1 MAQARVI
8 VGPPRRRGS
17 TPTPP
22 AMLRHPA
29 LTPSSPTGVVLLVLA
44 LAWGTS
50 CRAQRSPAPAPL
62 RAENGLVVSAETN
75 ASEAGVEVMRAGGNA
90 VDAAV
95 ATGFALAVTFPI
107 AGNVGGGGFMV
118 VRFPDGT
125 ATTVDYRETAPSG
138 ATRDMYVDDSTG
150 AIRPDLSRRGA
161 LASGVPGAVAGMLH
175 AHERYGRL
183 PLADVLA
190 PAIRLA
196 RDGYALDRA
205 QAERFTSYAPRFAST
220 GAARY
225 FTRPEGYAEG
235 DVFRQPDLA
244 AVLDR
249 IVADGRDG
257 FYRGRTADLIV
268 EEQERGGGL
277 ITHADLEAYEPVERA
292 PLVGHYRGHRV
303 LSMPPPSS
311 GGVALIQMLDS
322 VEPFDLAGMGFN
334 SSAYVHL
341 LGEAMRRAFA
351 DRAEWLG
358 DPDFSDVPTQTL
370 VDPEYTRRRMDSFNP
385 YRADTSRA
393 LGAGDPFA
401 YESTETTHYS
411 VVDADGLAVSTT
423 TTLNGGYGS
432 LEVVGGAG
440 FFLNNEMDDFTSA
453 PGVPNMFGLVQG
465 EANAIAPGKRMLS
478 SMTPTVVE
486 DPEGRLM
493 LVVGSPG
500 GPRII
505 TAVFETILNVIDHG
519 MDVQEAVAAP
529 RVHHQW
535 LPDALYAERAAL
547 AADVVTALE
556 QRGWTVSESD
566 GYWSRVDAV
575 RVHYGVAEET
585 VDPSGLDTIRA
596 ARAARV
602 YMGGADPRGQD
613 AAAGY

>member
-1 MAQARVI
+1 MM
-8 VGPPRRRGS
+8 RR
-17 TPTPP
+17 
-22 AMLRHPA
+22 PA
-29 LTPSSPTGVVLLVLA
+29 LTPSSPMGVALLLA
-44 LAWGTS
+44 ALVVGTS

-62 RAENGLVVSAETN
+62 RAENGMVVSAEVN
-75 ASEAGVEVMRAGGNA
+75 ASGAGVEAMRAGGNA

-138 ATRDMYVDDSTG
+138 ATREMFVDDSTG

-183 PLADVLA
+183 PLAEVLA

-196 RDGYALDRA
+196 RDGYPLSRE
-205 QAERFTSYAPRFAST
+205 QAERFNAYAGRFPES
-220 GAARY
+220 AARY
-225 FTRPEGYAEG
+225 FVRPDGFAEG
-235 DVFRQPDLA
+235 DLFRQADLA
-244 AVLDR
+244 ATLER
-249 IVADGRDG
+249 IRDGGRDG
-257 FYRGRTADLIV
+257 FYRGRTADLLV
-268 EEQERGGGL
+268 AEQGRGGGL
-277 ITHADLEAYEPVERA
+277 ITHADLEAYQPVERA

-311 GGVALIQMLDS
+311 GGVALVQMLDA
-322 VEPFDLAGMGFN
+322 VEPFDLPGMGFN
-334 SSAYVHL
+334 SSATVHL

-358 DPDFSDVPTQTL
+358 DPDFSTIPTATL
-370 VDPEYTRRRMDSFNP
+370 TDPEYTRRRMADFNP

-401 YESTETTHYS
+401 YESAETTHYS

-478 SMTPTVVE
+478 SMTPTIVE

-493 LVVGSPG
+493 LVIGSPG

-505 TAVFETILNVIDHG
+505 TTVFEVILNVIDHG

-535 LPDALYAERAAL
+535 LPDVLYAERAAL

-556 QRGWTVSESD
+556 QRGWTVDESG
-566 GYWSRVDAV
+566 GYWSRADGVLV
-575 RVHYGVAEET
+575 RYDEAEAT
-585 VDPSGLDTIRA
+585 VDPSGLDTVRA
-596 ARAARV
+596 VRAGRV
-602 YMGGADPRGQD
+602 YTGGADPRGQD